1 MKPSRVRYSIKLPR
15 IDDWEAWCS
24 LIPVLLAVDQ
34 EIGQQLVRY
43 WRSGQNVRNLYKVYP
58 KNKRRRGHRA
68 IQAPPEN
75 LKTLQRAILD
85 SVLEK
90 ADLHSCCHGFR
101 KGRSIFT
108 NALVHVGKDVVL
120 VVDIRDFFPCIRP
133 GRVYG
138 VFRKLGVREPA
149 ASFMTDMCVFNDSL
163 PTGAP
168 TSPMLA
174 NIICLRLDTRLH
186 GLMRTNHGD
195 HTRLADDGAFSGAR
209 DIITLRSLI
218 RRIMREEGFEQALHK
233 VKIQPKGYRQKVA
246 GIIVNEKVSVPRI
259 YYRAVRAAVHRF
271 SLGGTPML
279 DGKMKSLR
287 SLRGK
292 VGYVALTRPE
302 AAGRLSSML
311 NARRQSIRC
320 QP

>member
-1 MKPSRVRYSIKLPR
+1 MKPCRVRYSTGLPQT
-15 IDDWEAWCS
+15 DDWEAWCC
-24 LIPVLLAVDQ
+24 LIPVLRMVDRK
-34 EIGQQLVRY
+34 IGQQLVLF
-43 WRSGQNVRNLYKVYP
+43 WRSGQSVSKLYKERL
-58 KNKRRRGHRA
+58 KKKRRGGYRV
-68 IQAPPEN
+68 IQAPDDN
-75 LKTLQRAILD
+75 LMTLQRAILH

-90 ADLHSCCHGFR
+90 ADLHLHPCCHGFR

-108 NALVHVGKDVVL
+108 NAAVHVGKDMVL

-138 VFRKLGVREPA
+138 VFRKLGVMEPA
-149 ASFMTDMCVFNDSL
+149 ISFMTDMCVFKDSL
-163 PTGAP
+163 PAGAP

-174 NIICLRLDTRLH
+174 NLICLPLDARLH

-209 DIITLRSLI
+209 NIMTLRSLI

-246 GIIVNEKVSVPRI
+246 GIIVNEKVSVPKI
-259 YYRAVRAAVHRF
+259 YYRALRAAVHRF
-271 SLGGTPML
+271 SLGGTPVS
-279 DGKMKSLR
+279 DERMKSLR
-287 SLRGK
+287 GR
-292 VGYVALTRPE
+292 VGYVAQTRPE
-302 AAGRLSSML
+302 AARRLSAKL
-311 NARRQSIRC
+311 NARRQPIRC